1 MHRSTKISALA
12 KINLDLR
19 VLQKRPDGFHELRT
33 VFQTIS
39 LADSIEI
46 DYEPARRTEL
56 TLDGNVEIADNLV
69 LRAARA
75 VLESMKTHARVRFR
89 LTKRIPMGAGLG
101 GGSSDAAAVLL
112 ALPVLAGKT
121 AEIHEIAAGLGSDV
135 PFFLEGGTAV
145 AVGRGTEFY
154 SLPDV
159 AEQPVFIAA
168 GGVHVSTAEAYRALD
183 RSLTF
188 TGSLY
193 KINGFQSFVRAL
205 DDSRRADLAS
215 ASSENDF
222 EAVVFRQFPNLK
234 TIREKLS
241 KCGAV
246 ARMTGSGSAIFAIYA
261 SERDRERARESFNRE
276 RVVEQCELLSARLVS
291 RRSYQRMWRRQLAP
305 HLAPESRIWP
315 PRSRYAR

>member
-261 SERDRERARESFNRE
+261 SERDRKRARESFNRE

>member
-1 MHRSTKISALA
+1 MLRSAKVKALA

-19 VLQKRPDGFHELRT
+19 VLAKRPDGFHELRT

-39 LADSIEI
+39 LADSLDI

-56 TLDGNVEIADNLV
+56 SLDGNVEIADNLV
-69 LRAARA
+69 LRAAQA

-89 LTKRIPMGAGLG
+89 LTKRIPMGGGLG

-112 ALPVLAGKT
+112 ALPALAGKS
-121 AEIHEIAAGLGSDV
+121 AAIGEIAAGLGSDV
-135 PFFLEGGTAV
+135 PFFLEGGTAL
-145 AVGRGTEFY
+145 AIGRGTEFY
-154 SLPDV
+154 SLPDI
-159 AEQPVFIAA
+159 AEQPVLVAS

-188 TGSLY
+188 TGSSY
-193 KINGFQSFVRAL
+193 RISGFQSFVRAL
-205 DDSRRADLAS
+205 GDLRRADLAS

-222 EAVVFRQFPNLK
+222 EAVVFRRFPKLK

-241 KCGAV
+241 EGGAV

-261 SERDRERARESFNRE
+261 SERDRERARKSFHGE
-276 RVVEQCELLSARLVS
+276 RAVGQCELLSARLVS
-291 RRSYQRMWRRQLAP
+291 RRSYQRMWRRQLAA

-315 PRSRYAR
+315 PPSRYAR